1 MTPEHVTCVA
11 LITNDAIGAKM
22 AGPGIR
28 YWELAGALARQ
39 GHTVHLIVP
48 PFVPLEDVLPSDAAF
63 ATHAPRTATAL
74 RALLMECDVLVT
86 LGIVLAHY
94 PFLTTLQIPLV
105 IDLYDPFL
113 LSGLQRTAADPFPRQ
128 VEANQQYL
136 AALQI
141 QLRMGDFFLCA
152 AEKQRDY
159 WLGMLSALGRL
170 NPYTYKRDP
179 TFRQLID
186 VLPFGIP
193 AQHPAHTQA
202 VLKGVYPG
210 IDAEDKVLLWGGG
223 IWNWFDAPT
232 LIRALPLILRQRT
245 DVKLFFMGT
254 QRPNQSVSKMDAVDE
269 AIELSR
275 SLGLYGTHVFFND
288 WTPYEL
294 RQNFLLEADIGV
306 SLHLDYVETRFAFRT
321 RLLDYLWAGLPIV
334 ATAGDILGEDLT
346 AQGVATLVPPQDPAA
361 VAACVLDLL
370 ATDEVSR
377 AARASRARAI
387 AGRYHWDAIVQPLAD
402 FCRAPCFAADRE
414 YIRQFP
420 LGIEERGPGQWVHKI
435 RQALQAGGLREL
447 WRQVFA
453 YLHWRRQQ

>member
-1 MTPEHVTCVA
+1 MTCVA
-11 LITNDAIGAKM
+11 LITNDAVGTKM

-39 GHTVHLIVP
+39 GITVHLIVP
-48 PFVPLEDVLPSDAAF
+48 PFVPLEDAFPSDAAF
-63 ATHAPRTATAL
+63 AIHAPRTATAL
-74 RALLMECDVLVT
+74 RALLVDCDVLVT
-86 LGIVLAHY
+86 LGIVLAYY

-105 IDLYDPFL
+105 VDLYDPFL
-113 LSGLQRTAADPFPRQ
+113 LSGLQRTAADPFQRQ

-141 QLRMGDFFLCA
+141 QLRAGDFFLCA

-170 NPYTYKRDP
+170 NPYTYKQDP

-193 AQHPAHTQA
+193 SQYPVHTQA
-202 VLKGVYPG
+202 MLKGVYPG
-210 IDAEDKVLLWGGG
+210 IGAEDKVLLWGGG

-232 LIRALPLILRQRT
+232 LIRALPLILRQRD

-254 QRPNQSVSKMDAVDE
+254 QRPNPSGPKMEAVDE
-269 AIELSR
+269 AIGLSR

-294 RQNFLLEADIGV
+294 RQNFLLDADIGV
-306 SLHLDYVETRFAFRT
+306 SLHLDYMETRFAFRT

-334 ATAGDILGEDLT
+334 ATTGDILGEDLA
-346 AQGVATLVPPQDPAA
+346 AQGVAKLVPPQDPAA
-361 VAACVLDLL
+361 VATCVLDLL
-370 ATDEVSR
+370 AADDVSR
-377 AARASRARAI
+377 AARASRVRAI
-387 AGRYHWDAIVQPLAD
+387 AARYHWDAIVQPLAD

-414 YIRQFP
+414 YIQQFP
-420 LGIEERGPGQWVHKI
+420 LGIEERGLGKWVHKI
-435 RQALQAGGLREL
+435 HRALQAGGLREL
-447 WRQVFA
+447 LRRGRA
-453 YLHWRRQQ
+453 YWHWKRQQ